1 MALFHELITN
11 VQFIAGSI
19 LLAAVYVFAFA
30 WDRRIKL
37 KRCQKHSPSVQ

>member
-1 MALFHELITN
+1 MALFHELIAS

-30 WDRRIKL
+30 WDRRV
-37 KRCQKHSPSVQ
+37 KRVRRHNNSPSAH